1 MSDLIDSVQVNI
13 SAQAQPLTVQGFGVA
28 LLLSRQSRFGGI
40 REFTSLQGLQDL
52 GFLPGEA
59 DYQIAAAYF
68 GQRPAPRK
76 LKIANLPG
84 GPSWVARLQVRT
96 NPGTGYQFR
105 IAVMDATG
113 AIREGTYT
121 VTGLDTLATIA
132 AGLHTSLD
140 PLPGIATAYTVTNEY
155 LDLSAQTGGSKLRVT
170 YLDPNVSYLDNDPDG
185 SYATRLG
192 ALASEDSDFYGVLID
207 STSDVNVQ
215 AVATWAQANGRFF
228 FPVTFN
234 TREKVTAYA
243 PTLGPALQSANHT
256 NTLLQFSHK
265 QARLDAGLAA
275 VVLASGWDLGTAP
288 TWAYR
293 FLRGLETD
301 ALTPTEFATLIG
313 NRVQVYVVNK
323 GVSVTWEGKTP
334 SGVYGDF
341 TLFLAWLNARIGE
354 AVFRVLRDIPRV
366 TYTAEDIGKVSDAV
380 WSVLS
385 TARDRKGF
393 SEDFPLTI
401 GQPAPAD
408 VDSGDREVRLL
419 GGGGITFTGT
429 FAGAVHNVEVN
440 GTVTL

>member
-1 MSDLIDSVQVNI
+1 MADLIPAVEVNI
-13 SAQAQPLTVQGFGVA
+13 AAQAQPVTVQAFGVA
-28 LLLSRQSRFGGI
+28 LLLSRQSLFGGI
-40 REFTSLQGLQDL
+40 REFLSASEVQNA
-52 GFLPGEA
+52 GFTPGTPE
-59 DYQIAAAYF
+59 YQIAAAYF
-68 GQRPAPRK
+68 GQRPSPRK

-84 GPSWVARLQVRT
+84 GIVWTARIQVRA

-105 IAVMDATG
+105 VAVMDVGGT
-113 AIREGTYT
+113 IREGTYT
-121 VTGLDTLATIA
+121 VAPGDTLALIA
-132 AGLHTSLD
+132 AGLHAALD
-140 PLPGIATAYTVTNEY
+140 PLAGIATAYTVTNEY
-155 LDLSAQTGGSKLRVT
+155 FDLTAQTGGYKLRVT
-170 YLDPNVSYLDNDPDG
+170 YLDPNLSFLDNDPDG

-192 ALASEDSDFYGVLID
+192 ALAVSDPDFYGVLID

-234 TREKVTAYA
+234 TREKNSTLTPV
-243 PTLGPALQSANHT
+243 LGPALRSANHE

-265 QARLDAGLAA
+265 QARLDAGLAS

-293 FLRGLETD
+293 TLRGLETD
-301 ALTPTEFATLIG
+301 DLTPTEFATLIG

-323 GVSVTWEGKTP
+323 GVSVTWEGRTP
-334 SGVYGDF
+334 SGQYGDF
-341 TLFLAWLNARIGE
+341 ILFLAWLNARIGE
-354 AVFRVLRDIPRV
+354 AVFRVLANIPRV
-366 TYTAEDIGKVSDAV
+366 TYTVEDIGKVSDAV

-419 GGGGITFTGT
+419 GGGGITFSGT
-429 FAGAVHNVEVN
+429 FAGAVHTVQVN